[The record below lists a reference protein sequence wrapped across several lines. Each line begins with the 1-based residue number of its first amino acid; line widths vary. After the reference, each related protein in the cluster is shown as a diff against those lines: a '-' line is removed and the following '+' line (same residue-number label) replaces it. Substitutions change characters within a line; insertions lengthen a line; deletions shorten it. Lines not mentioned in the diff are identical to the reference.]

1 MSPQS
6 LRARFTEG
14 GLDTASPAKVV
25 VMAYDRLD
33 RDIAGAL
40 VALQARDVERSH
52 ELLVHAQDLTNE
64 LLCMLDLDAWEHAPG
79 LASIYTYV
87 IELLT
92 AANVHKRAKEA
103 NEARTLL
110 AGLGDAF
117 RQAAISAGS
126 VATQPVSGAP
136 AASRPASASPAK
148 GSPALAAPVIRPVPV
163 FAGADSARRQFS
175 ARA

>member
-6 LRARFTEG
+6 LRARFTDG
-14 GLDTASPAKVV
+14 GLDTASPAKIV

-33 RDIAGAL
+33 RDLAGAL
-40 VALQARDVERSH
+40 VAVEARQVERSH

-64 LLCMLDLDAWEHAPG
+64 LLCMLDLDAWEHAAQ
-79 LASIYTYV
+79 LASIYRYV
-87 IELLT
+87 IDLLT
-92 AANVHKRAKEA
+92 TANVRKSATEI

-117 RQAAISAGS
+117 RQAAVSA
-126 VATQPVSGAP
+126 AAP
-136 AASRPASASPAK
+136 ATAPRASS
-148 GSPALAAPVIRPVPV
+148 ALAAPVMRPVPA
-163 FAGADSARRQFS
+163 FAGADAAPRQFS